1 MKLFVILSD
10 NGSLRAGN
18 TTRQSLDKL
27 EANGFTPVSY
37 SEDFLN
43 AMSNEENAFFLPQ
56 GEQDIEVLRSQVMA
70 KIATEKLATC
80 EYAEVYHYPTLQ
92 GMNQIKEKA
101 LLALAVRIG
110 NTRLIDNTILEVK

>member
-10 NGSLRAGN
+10 NGLLKAGN

-43 AMSNEENAFFLPQ
+43 AMSNEENAFFLPKNA
-56 GEQDIEVLRSQVMA
+56 QDIESLYDECNVFSISYIKKESLLQAYA
-70 KIATEKLATC
+70 K
-80 EYAEVYHYPTLQ
+80 TL
-92 GMNQIKEKA
+92 
-101 LLALAVRIG
+101 
-110 NTRLIDNTILEVK
+110 